1 MAHACSPSCLGG
13 WHWEDHSLRPACETP
28 SLTKL
33 SRAKW
38 PGGVAQV
45 MKCELCKHEA
55 LSSNPSS
62 TKTKQ
67 SKAKIIIG
75 KKAVWKEI
83 AKAGHWW
90 LTPVIPTA
98 QEAEIIR
105 WITAQS
111 QLQAN
116 GSQDPILKKKMA
128 GGVAQGAGPEFKS
141 QYLQTN
147 MQNIQSECV
156 HHVLFMQDI
165 KGVYVRASL
174 CQEYSKESTVPE
186 IRDIQKSEGINS

>member
-1 MAHACSPSCLGG
+1 MKRNCKSRALVAHACNPNCSGG
-13 WHWEDHSLRPACETP
+13 RDYQMDYSSKPAPGKWFSRPYLE
-28 SLTKL
+28 
-33 SRAKW
+33 
-38 PGGVAQV
+38 
-45 MKCELCKHEA
+45 
-55 LSSNPSS
+55 
-62 TKTKQ
+62 
-67 SKAKIIIG
+67 
-75 KKAVWKEI
+75 
-83 AKAGHWW
+83 
-90 LTPVIPTA
+90 
-98 QEAEIIR
+98 
-105 WITAQS
+105 
-111 QLQAN
+111 
-116 GSQDPILKKKMA
+116 KKKMA